1 VTARRRPRAEDGS
14 AALELVVLGPV
25 LLAMLAL
32 IIAAGRTSI
41 AQGAVDAAA
50 RDAARQASIA
60 LSPAAAD
67 AAARSSALAAL
78 RRDGLGCKPVITINT
93 SGFATPAGQP
103 ALPVSVTVSCAVPL
117 ADLSLPG
124 LPGTIT
130 MSSVFT
136 SPLDQFRAR

>member
-1 VTARRRPRAEDGS
+1 MTARWWHQADQGS
-14 AALELVVLGPV
+14 AALELVVLAPV

-32 IIAAGRTSI
+32 IIAAGRTSV

-60 LSPAAAD
+60 LSPYAAQ

-78 RRDGLGCKPVITINT
+78 HRDGLGCNPVITMDI
-93 SGFATPAGQP
+93 SGFATPPGQP
-103 ALPVSVTVSCAVPL
+103 APPVSVTVSCAVPL

-130 MSSVFT
+130 MSSGFT